1 MYVLAQPLVEE
12 AQIAEL
18 SRRHESCPEQ
28 KGGFFFVFQVHLVIM
43 SGKVP
48 SEDLLSHKVRGHRHG

>member
-1 MYVLAQPLVEE
+1 MYVCTIFAQPLVEE

-28 KGGFFFVFQVHLVIM
+28 KGGFFFVFQVH
-43 SGKVP
+43 S
-48 SEDLLSHKVRGHRHG
+48 